1 MLGELHPG
9 PPSGVP
15 SPALIGSEGFS
26 WCLLHTRGSLQR
38 LQEQGWTHHGEGF
51 GASCQPQ
58 LTSVPSAPRPP
69 PLHATLKPSS
79 STPIS
84 SHTTSSPPIAHERAS
99 RTFLTVVAVASRGLS
114 TLFTPFFGG
123 RRLVRESSTAA
134 RDVLPTGEP
143 NDLQGGRNRF
153 VVCRERESLYHLKT
167 VNTTRDQIKRGAGF
181 RGKGSGQEAGRSP
194 PVGLPGVRQLISSNL
209 LPPISPPQREAGAHA
224 HAHASSLHASAGPPT
239 GAPPWETLKSLL
251 PRSSPLVTTQ
261 MKPLLPRSSS
271 ILTTLHA
278 RPVSLIS

>member
-1 MLGELHPG
+1 LYLAPPFPSSPSFPADPSSRPG
-9 PPSGVP
+9 LRKRKLIDAAARQQQQQQPRRAL
-15 SPALIGSEGFS
+15 SP
-26 WCLLHTRGSLQR
+26 
-38 LQEQGWTHHGEGF
+38 
-51 GASCQPQ
+51 
-58 LTSVPSAPRPP
+58 PP
-69 PLHATLKPSS
+69 PLPGSAKGGGSS
-79 STPIS
+79 EGAAPCPRDKIL
-84 SHTTSSPPIAHERAS
+84 PERPLMS
-99 RTFLTVVAVASRGLS
+99 G
-114 TLFTPFFGG
+114 
-123 RRLVRESSTAA
+123 
-134 RDVLPTGEP
+134 
-143 NDLQGGRNRF
+143 
-153 VVCRERESLYHLKT
+153 REREGAGGG
-167 VNTTRDQIKRGAGF
+167 QRGAGF

-224 HAHASSLHASAGPPT
+224 HAHASSLHASAGPRT